1 MHSAEFWLAQ
11 YCYVAKGMP
20 CLIPHWLC
28 KHKNNQS
35 QTQIAAMS
43 TQRKQSV
50 LLIKDKQTII
60 SHLEKGKKG
69 TNLALEFNISK
80 QQISDI
86 CKNKETILKFTDS
99 IEMSKGLEIHKY
111 LRSAHKYSSRNQFT
125 IKFVF
130 FIPYTSLYII
140 FRTSL
145 YIIVSLIFIFDYPD
159 SRLPGLFT
167 QVPKSLDNQGSTAQC
182 IWVYIISESSDSHQH
197 TKEPLAVTIG
207 HLNLSFLYDRIYR
220 YVQ

>member
-1 MHSAEFWLAQ
+1 MLLRECHAWFHIG
-11 YCYVAKGMP
+11 YVNTRSINRKLKSQP
-20 CLIPHWLC
+20 CLRNESSLF
-28 KHKNNQS
+28 
-35 QTQIAAMS
+35 
-43 TQRKQSV
+43 

-125 IKFVF
+125 IEFVF

-140 FRTSL
+140 PYIPLHYCLINIHFRL
-145 YIIVSLIFIFDYPD
+145 
-159 SRLPGLFT
+159 SRLSIT
-167 QVPKSLDNQGSTAQC
+167 RTVYSSPK
-182 IWVYIISESSDSHQH
+182 ES
-197 TKEPLAVTIG
+197 G
-207 HLNLSFLYDRIYR
+207 
-220 YVQ
+220 

>member
-28 KHKNNQS
+28 KHKINQS

-86 CKNKETILKFTDS
+86 CKNKEKILKFTDS
-99 IEMSKGLEIHKY
+99 VEMRKGLEIHKY
-111 LRSAHKYSSRNQFT
+111 LQSAHKYSSRNQFT
-125 IKFVF
+125 IEFVF

-140 FRTSL
+140 PYIPFHYCLINIHFRL
-145 YIIVSLIFIFDYPD
+145 
-159 SRLPGLFT
+159 SRLSIT
-167 QVPKSLDNQGSTAQC
+167 WTVYSSPK
-182 IWVYIISESSDSHQH
+182 ES
-197 TKEPLAVTIG
+197 G
-207 HLNLSFLYDRIYR
+207 
-220 YVQ
+220 

>member
-28 KHKNNQS
+28 KHKINQS

-86 CKNKETILKFTDS
+86 CKNKEKILKFTDS
-99 IEMSKGLEIHKY
+99 VEMRKGLEIHKY
-111 LRSAHKYSSRNQFT
+111 LQSAHKYSSRNQFT
-125 IKFVF
+125 IEFVF
-130 FIPYTSLYII
+130 FIPY
-140 FRTSL
+140 TSL

-207 HLNLSFLYDRIYR
+207 HLNMSFLYERIYR
-220 YVQ
+220 YVH

>member
-28 KHKNNQS
+28 KHKINQS

-43 TQRKQSV
+43 TQRKLFSV
-50 LLIKDKQTII
+50 LLIKDKQTNI

-111 LRSAHKYSSRNQFT
+111 LQSAHKYSSRNQFT
-125 IKFVF
+125 IEFVF
-130 FIPYTSLYII
+130 FIPY
-140 FRTSL
+140 TSL

-207 HLNLSFLYDRIYR
+207 HLNMSFLYERIYR
-220 YVQ
+220 YVH

>member
-11 YCYVAKGMP
+11 NCYVAKGMP

-28 KHKNNQS
+28 KHKINQS

-111 LRSAHKYSSRNQFT
+111 LQSAHKYSSRNQFT
-125 IKFVF
+125 IEFVF
-130 FIPYTSLYII
+130 FIPYTSLYIPLHY
-140 FRTSL
+140 S
-145 YIIVSLIFIFDYPD
+145 VHP
-159 SRLPGLFT
+159 FT
-167 QVPKSLDNQGSTAQC
+167 LL
-182 IWVYIISESSDSHQH
+182 SH
-197 TKEPLAVTIG
+197 
-207 HLNLSFLYDRIYR
+207 
-220 YVQ
+220 

>member
-1 MHSAEFWLAQ
+1 
-11 YCYVAKGMP
+11 MP

-28 KHKNNQS
+28 KHKINQS

-50 LLIKDKQTII
+50 LLIKEKQTII

-111 LRSAHKYSSRNQFT
+111 LQSAHKYSSRNQFT
-125 IKFVF
+125 IEFVF
-130 FIPYTSLYII
+130 FIPY
-140 FRTSL
+140 TSL

-182 IWVYIISESSDSHQH
+182 I
-197 TKEPLAVTIG
+197 
-207 HLNLSFLYDRIYR
+207 
-220 YVQ
+220 